1 MIKATIF
8 VIVVL
13 IAVAYSIDPGAVK
26 PWGEAAGHAGE
37 MVAQV
42 VKNTGEIANKAIRD
56 EVHRN

>member
-8 VIVVL
+8 AIIVL

-37 MVAQV
+37 IVAQV
-42 VKNTGEIANKAIRD
+42 VKDTGEAANKAIRD
-56 EVHRN
+56 EAHKK